1 MLYLLP
7 TLYFVEDPLTISPK
21 SRAKGHVYVVYYV
34 RMFARRLIASH
45 LELGVAPKADSLG
58 LVLDNAS
65 FVPYYEQIVDRVR
78 NLIKDGRLHE
88 GEVFCSEGEVARTL
102 GISKMPV
109 RQAFQKLRS
118 EGLLIMA
125 KGKRPDRKSVV

>member
-1 MLYLLP
+1 MIHSESCSKEP
-7 TLYFVEDPLTISPK
+7 IN
-21 SRAKGHVYVVYYV
+21 VVYYV
-34 RMFARRLIASH
+34 CMCARPSIAPH
-45 LELGVAPKADSLG
+45 PEPGVAPKAESLG
-58 LVLDNAS
+58 LVIDGAS

-78 NLIKDGRLHE
+78 NLIKDGVFHE
-88 GEVFCSEGEVARTL
+88 GEIFCSEGEVARTL

-125 KGKRPDRKSVV
+125 KGKRPIIGS